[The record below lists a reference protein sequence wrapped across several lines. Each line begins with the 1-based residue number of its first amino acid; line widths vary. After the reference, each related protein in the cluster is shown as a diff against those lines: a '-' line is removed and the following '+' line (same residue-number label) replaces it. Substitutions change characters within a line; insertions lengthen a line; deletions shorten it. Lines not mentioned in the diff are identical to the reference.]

1 MSRDVSV
8 SLLVSVVFGNV
19 VKVISSDDDG
29 SGHFGGDD
37 DSLKDLSTNADVAGE
52 GTFLIDVV
60 SFDGLLGSL
69 EAETNIFVIP
79 HT

>member
-1 MSRDVSV
+1 MGWDVSV
-8 SLLVSVVFGNV
+8 PLFVPVVFRDV

-29 SGHFGGDD
+29 PVHFVGDD
-37 DSLKDLSTNADVAGE
+37 DSLEDLTTNADVGGE

-60 SFDGLLGSL
+60 SFDGLLGCL
-69 EAETNIFVIP
+69 EAQTHIFVIP